1 MTDGIGSGT
10 GTGSGTGSG
19 SGSGSAMMCEQ
30 VRLLDAELALGI
42 LPGRE
47 RARALAHLDHCPD
60 CRVRVERLT
69 PIGDGLLALLP
80 GTEPPLG
87 FESRTAPRL
96 RHRPDRRRLR
106 LALAAA
112 ALAAACAF
120 GGWAAGTALIGAP
133 PATTATTTA
142 APLLEAPLRTP
153 DGRAAGRVFAHP
165 GGGGRGWIYMVLDLD
180 EGPAAPD
187 RARCVLTYTDG
198 TTKPLG
204 SFPLEDGYGYW
215 AAPATVSP
223 ALASAR
229 VLTPTGTLLAT
240 ATFGAHPHSA

>member
-1 MTDGIGSGT
+1 MT
-10 GTGSGTGSG
+10 
-19 SGSGSAMMCEQ
+19 CEQ
-30 VRLLDAELALGI
+30 VRFLDAELALGI

-60 CRVRVERLT
+60 CRVRVERLA

-87 FESRTAPRL
+87 FETRTAPHL
-96 RHRPDRRRLR
+96 RHRPERRRLR

-120 GGWAAGTALIGAP
+120 GGWAAGTALTGAP
-133 PATTATTTA
+133 PATTATTA
-142 APLLEAPLRTP
+142 AALLEAPLRTP
-153 DGRAAGRVFAHP
+153 DGEDAGHVFAHP
-165 GGGGRGWIYMVLDLD
+165 GGGDRGWIYMAVDLD
-180 EGPAAPD
+180 EGPAEVD

-204 SFPLEDGYGYW
+204 SFPLDDGYGYW

-229 VLTPTGTLLAT
+229 VLTPSGTLLAT
-240 ATFGAHPHSA
+240 ATFGAPHPA